1 MLPTPSSSPRV
12 ILENRTNV
20 LRPST
25 NRKPSFVLPT
35 PPRDKRHAAT
45 DVAEGPKKRFK
56 LSQEEDEQYSS
67 ESDDGKVESDVEME
81 DLAVVQ
87 AKARTNASF
96 RLKTRVAMR
105 YPAHHRTA
113 DSACVV
119 FQS

>member
-12 ILENRTNV
+12 VLKNRTNV
-20 LRPST
+20 LHPST
-25 NRKPSFVLPT
+25 DRKLSSVLPT

-45 DVAEGPKKRFK
+45 NVAGGPKKRFK
-56 LSQEEDEQYSS
+56 LSQEESEEYSS
-67 ESDDGKVESDVEME
+67 ESDDCEVESDVEME

-87 AKARTNASF
+87 AKARTHTSF

-113 DSACVV
+113 DSA
-119 FQS
+119 